1 MKSSKKIQLLSF
13 LLISVILNPISGQSL
28 YTRSSSR
35 SNSYTNEDTN
45 QGHRTTDGDS
55 SDIIIN
61 QFIQRALNRAFDT
74 ENQDQKLTSDTV
86 FQQFTI
92 TNRTKKVVFT
102 PIEHVDRGASPSI
115 SRIYDISVDLRKLL
129 EDDDLKADDSSEDLI
144 VTTTEWVDDPPPV
157 KLRSRV
163 DISVR
168 QPSRKLQPS
177 TSTTTIAPQIL
188 PSRKR

>member
-1 MKSSKKIQLLSF
+1 MKSSKIIQLLSF

-86 FQQFTI
+86 FQQFTV

-102 PIEHVDRGASPSI
+102 PIEHVDRGA
-115 SRIYDISVDLRKLL
+115 LR
-129 EDDDLKADDSSEDLI
+129 AF
-144 VTTTEWVDDPPPV
+144 
-157 KLRSRV
+157 RV
-163 DISVR
+163 YMIF
-168 QPSRKLQPS
+168 LW
-177 TSTTTIAPQIL
+177 IL
-188 PSRKR
+188 VNF